1 MTTFQRVIKYLAL
14 ALAVFIIVNIVSAIW
29 FGIFCFSNLLGLSK
43 DNEDVVLGEEKVIT
57 SIENIEIKTLK
68 ISLKYSNLII
78 KKGNTLTVETHN
90 DNISSSKENNTL
102 VIKEKDS
109 NWFWN
114 NSNPNSNLVVQIPE
128 ETEFKS
134 VKIETGAGEI
144 SIEEISTD
152 ELSLK
157 IGAGK
162 AEIKELNVT
171 KKAKIDGG
179 AGKVDILSGEI
190 NNLDLDMGVGKFAI
204 TTKLTGNNKIDAGVG
219 KLDINLTDE
228 AENYTIKADN
238 GIGAINFNGKT
249 VINEA
254 VYGSGDSV
262 IDIDGG
268 IGGIDINTKND

>member
-1 MTTFQRVIKYLAL
+1 MTTFQKVIKYLAL

-29 FGIFCFSNLLGLSK
+29 FGIFSFSNILGLSK
-43 DNEDVVLGEEKVIT
+43 HNENVVLGEEKIIT
-57 SIENIEIKTLK
+57 SIENSEIKTLK
-68 ISLKYSNLII
+68 ISLKYSNLIL
-78 KKGNTLTVETHN
+78 KKGNNLTVETN
-90 DNISSSKENNTL
+90 NENISSNKENNTL
-102 VIKEKDS
+102 VIKEKDN

-114 NSNPNSNLVVQIPE
+114 NSNSNSNLIVQIPE
-128 ETEFKS
+128 DAEFKS

-144 SIEEISTD
+144 SIEEISTE
-152 ELSLK
+152 ELSLE

-162 AEIKELNVT
+162 VEIQKLNVT
-171 KKAKIDGG
+171 KKAEIDGG
-179 AGKVDILSGEI
+179 AGKVDILSGEM
-190 NNLDLDMGVGKFAI
+190 NNLDLDMGVGKFAM

-238 GIGAINFNGKT
+238 GIGAIKFNGRT

-254 VYGSGDSV
+254 VYGSGDSM

-268 IGGIDINTKND
+268 IGSIDINTSK